1 MFEGIHKLPPGHSLV
16 LEAGGT
22 PRIERYWQLEQEP
35 KLTGTEDQLCDELE
49 ARIEEALRLHL
60 VSDVPVGAFLSG
72 GMDSSLLVAML
83 ARKLGVRELPTFT
96 MGLDYQ
102 RFDEAPA
109 ARAVAQMFGTQHH
122 EERVKPEITALLPD
136 LVAALDEPSDPLSLC
151 TWLLA
156 RFTRR
161 HVKVVIG
168 GDGGD
173 ELFGG
178 YDRYYGNLYASHYGK
193 VPETLRRRVLAPAV
207 ALIPESGWYK
217 SVGHQL
223 RWLHHLSFHS
233 GGARYAAS
241 LSYFYFDRER
251 RAELFAPQ
259 VAARWQQL
267 DAESA
272 IRAPYEAAPGN
283 APLDRMLFADS
294 MVRLPNHPVMITD
307 RICMAHGL
315 EARSPFMDHEL
326 AAFAARLAP
335 ALKVRGGSLR
345 YIQRKLAARYLPP
358 QILNRPKQ
366 GFSSALPYLLQREY
380 AQLYSSCLRDSRLAR
395 DRILDGRRD
404 GAIGRRAPGEA
415 CRPWQSAVAADQR
428 GSVVSDADPRRVQG
442 RAAARARLPA
452 AGTESRSQPMK
463 NWLRISITVLACA
476 LLLIF
481 VVDERAVLHTLARCD
496 PLWALIALGA
506 FTLDRVLMSFKWGL
520 LLAIRGYRVTLT
532 ERLMVYCSSMMW
544 GLALPSTVGADGIRI
559 LLVRRLGVRVDDSL
573 ATILVERGL
582 GFVSALLMGVMSLLL
597 LRFLVPDAA
606 EYDVPL
612 LIGIASLLLAI
623 ALLLLSFHSKAAS
636 SVLNL
641 LPRRV
646 AQSAAAR
653 LVAGLHEAYRSLASD
668 RRRLSL
674 FFALTVV
681 EQLLV
686 IVCYGLIAFACS

>member
-1 MFEGIHKLPPGHSLV
+1 
-16 LEAGGT
+16 
-22 PRIERYWQLEQEP
+22 
-35 KLTGTEDQLCDELE
+35 
-49 ARIEEALRLHL
+49 
-60 VSDVPVGAFLSG
+60 
-72 GMDSSLLVAML
+72 
-83 ARKLGVRELPTFT
+83 

-109 ARAVAQMFGTQHH
+109 ARAVAQMFGTEHH

-193 VPETLRRRVLAPAV
+193 VPEALRRRVLAPAV

-259 VAARWQQL
+259 VADQWQQL
-267 DAESA
+267 DAEAA
-272 IRAPYEAAPGN
+272 IRAPYEASGGG
-283 APLDRMLFADS
+283 PLDRMLFADS

-335 ALKVRGGSLR
+335 ALKVRGGTLR

-380 AQLYSSCLRDSRLAR
+380 AQLYTSCLRDSRLAH
-395 DRILDGRRD
+395 DRILDGAVMTRLID
-404 GAIGRRAPGEA
+404 EHLAKRADHGN
-415 CRPWQSAVAADQR
+415 
-428 GSVVSDADPRRVQG
+428 
-442 RAAARARLPA
+442 RL
-452 AGTESRSQPMK
+452 
-463 NWLRISITVLACA
+463 W
-476 LLLIF
+476 LLINAE
-481 VVDERAVLHTLARCD
+481 VWYRMAILGQSKEDMRSELAYE
-496 PLWALIALGA
+496 
-506 FTLDRVLMSFKWGL
+506 
-520 LLAIRGYRVTLT
+520 LAAQR
-532 ERLMVYCSSMMW
+532 
-544 GLALPSTVGADGIRI
+544 
-559 LLVRRLGVRVDDSL
+559 
-573 ATILVERGL
+573 
-582 GFVSALLMGVMSLLL
+582 
-597 LRFLVPDAA
+597 
-606 EYDVPL
+606 
-612 LIGIASLLLAI
+612 
-623 ALLLLSFHSKAAS
+623 KA
-636 SVLNL
+636 
-641 LPRRV
+641 
-646 AQSAAAR
+646 
-653 LVAGLHEAYRSLASD
+653 
-668 RRRLSL
+668 
-674 FFALTVV
+674 
-681 EQLLV
+681 
-686 IVCYGLIAFACS
+686 